1 MEILCIKVKINDLI
15 ISFLQSLDWTKKWL
29 VNQITSSVVPAIT
42 QGPVSPIHQ
51 GVGTPLN
58 AEPEIKL
65 SADVVAML

>member
-15 ISFLQSLDWTKKWL
+15 ISFLQSLDWTKNGL

-42 QGPVSPIHQ
+42 QGPVIPIHQ
-51 GVGTPLN
+51 GVDTSLN

-65 SADVVAML
+65 SADVAML